1 VANTVPVDELHLTLH
16 IPEDTPEETAEVI
29 RRTLASDDFME
40 QLRRAVL
47 AALRAFPELNA
58 VSGSLAR

>member
-1 VANTVPVDELHLTLH
+1 MANTVPVDELHLTLH
-16 IPEDTPEETAEVI
+16 IPDDTPEETAEVI

-40 QLRRAVL
+40 RLRRAVL
-47 AALRAFPELNA
+47 ATLQAFPELNG

>member
-1 VANTVPVDELHLTLH
+1 MANTVPVDELHLTLR
-16 IPEDTPEETAEVI
+16 IPDDTPESTAEVI

-40 QLRRAVL
+40 RLRRAVQT
-47 AALRAFPELNA
+47 ALRAFTELND